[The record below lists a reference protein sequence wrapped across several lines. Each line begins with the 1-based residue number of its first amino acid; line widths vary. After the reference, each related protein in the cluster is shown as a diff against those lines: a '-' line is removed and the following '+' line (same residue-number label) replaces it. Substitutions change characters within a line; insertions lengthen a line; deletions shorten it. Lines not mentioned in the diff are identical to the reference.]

1 MPFLCQAQA
10 KRRCFEKLVCKP
22 SAGCLKLLLRDNLG
36 NEADAQGA
44 FRIDEAPRK
53 HELGRDRA
61 SDQSRQ
67 QIADPDIAG
76 GKSNFD
82 EGRVHANGR
91 RGDAD
96 VGGER
101 ERESAPRGGAVDQ
114 RNDRLRTTAHRQND
128 FGKPSLEEQDRLDVI
143 ARFAVKVLDIE
154 PGAKC
159 ASGAGQHDH
168 SHRFV
173 EQQGLKIVE
182 QLIDHSSGQ
191 AVQ

>member
-1 MPFLCQAQA
+1 LRFSKAKAISKVGAASAAEMPSFV
-10 KRRCFEKLVCKP
+10 RRRPSGAASRSSFASRLPAARRSSCATISEK
-22 SAGCLKLLLRDNLG
+22 S
-36 NEADAQGA
+36 
-44 FRIDEAPRK
+44 
-53 HELGRDRA
+53 DRA

-67 QIADPDIAG
+67 QIAHPDIAG

-82 EGRVHANGR
+82 ESRVHANRR

-101 ERESAPRGGAVDQ
+101 ESAPRSGAVDQ

-128 FGKPSLEEQDRLDVI
+128 LRKPSLEEQDRFDVI
-143 ARFAVKVLDIE
+143 ARIAIKVLDIE

-168 SHRFV
+168 PHRFV
-173 EQQGLKIVE
+173 EQ
-182 QLIDHSSGQ
+182 
-191 AVQ
+191 